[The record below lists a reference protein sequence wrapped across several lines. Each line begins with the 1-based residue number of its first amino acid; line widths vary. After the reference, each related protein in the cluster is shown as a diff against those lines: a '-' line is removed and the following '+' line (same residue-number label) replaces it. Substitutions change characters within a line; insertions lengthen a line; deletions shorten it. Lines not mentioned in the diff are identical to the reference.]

1 MSRGPANQS
10 RRFAL
15 PLGINLAVAVAALI
29 SFFQPGCGE
38 EPPPTKSEKDA
49 MSAIQRVHGH
59 VLTDDL
65 GHATFVDFTHVGTV
79 RDSELAPLADLPYLS
94 RVKFDDTFIGNDGL
108 APLANLKNLRE
119 LSLRQSKVTDAGLT
133 HLQKLPSLTEL
144 DLERLPITDAGLA
157 ALGPIK
163 SLRKVY
169 LSTKGATSAG
179 IDALKSQNPRVNVLR
194 K

>member
-1 MSRGPANQS
+1 VSRGPANKR

-15 PLGINLAVAVAALI
+15 PLGVSLAVAIAALI
-29 SFFQPGCGE
+29 SVFQPGCGE
-38 EPPPTKSEKDA
+38 EPPPTQSEMDA

-59 VLTDDL
+59 VLTGDG

-79 RDSELAPLADLPYLS
+79 RDAELAPLADLPYLS
-94 RVKFDDTFIGNDGL
+94 RVKFDDTLIGNDGL
-108 APLANLKNLRE
+108 APLANLKYLRE
-119 LSLRQSKVTDAGLT
+119 LSLRQSKVTDAGLM

-144 DLERLPITDAGLA
+144 DLERLPLTDAGLA

-169 LSTKGATSAG
+169 LSSTGPTSAG
-179 IDALKSQNPRVNVLR
+179 IDALRAQNPRVNVLR